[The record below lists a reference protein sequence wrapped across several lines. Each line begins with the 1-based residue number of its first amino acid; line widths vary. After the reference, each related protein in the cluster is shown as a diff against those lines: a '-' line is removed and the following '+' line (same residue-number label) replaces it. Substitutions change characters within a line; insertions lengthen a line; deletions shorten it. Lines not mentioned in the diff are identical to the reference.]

1 VALVGVLA
9 ACAPGGTA
17 ATDPTGISREEYCAM
32 GTPAMTSV
40 TAQQEASGVVLQWRE
55 LFSSLDERVFRVYRR
70 SSPRSSW
77 SRVAEVTLPAGNGG
91 TYRDPAPLAADTAQY
106 GVTQVGEC
114 GEGQLCVGAAPVQ
127 QCNVADVAR
136 RKH

>member
-1 VALVGVLA
+1 
-9 ACAPGGTA
+9 
-17 ATDPTGISREEYCAM
+17 M

-40 TAQQEASGVVLQWRE
+40 TAEQEASGVVLQWRE

-70 SSPRSSW
+70 SSPGSSW

-127 QCNVADVAR
+127 HCNVAGVAH